1 MTDELRRAMTKAEG
15 LSSDRQ
21 KLIAELI
28 LDEINW
34 DDAFQSSSEKLT
46 ALAKEALTDY
56 KAGKT
61 KPMDF

>member
-1 MTDELRRAMTKAEG
+1 MVEELKKAMIKAEG
-15 LSSDRQ
+15 LPEKQQ

-28 LDEINW
+28 LNEIEW
-34 DDAFQSSSEKLT
+34 DNSFQSSSEKLSI
-46 ALAKEALTDY
+46 LAQEALLEY

>member
-34 DDAFQSSSEKLT
+34 DDTFQSSSEKLT